1 MIVFEIIGMM
11 TVLYFASYFILYLLL
26 RISAILKEQRKIK
39 CLCKHEYI
47 IDYKWYNDIFEDL
60 SLRCRKC
67 GKKRKIRIWKSG
79 ESIGR

>member
-1 MIVFEIIGMM
+1 MIVFEIIGVM
-11 TVLYFASYFILYLLL
+11 TVLCFAYYFASYLLL
-26 RISAILKEQRKIK
+26 RILEILKGKRKIK

-47 IDYKWYNDIFEDL
+47 INYKWYNDIFEDL

>member
-1 MIVFEIIGMM
+1 MIVFEIIGVM
-11 TVLYFASYFILYLLL
+11 TVLCFAYYFVSYLLL
-26 RISAILKEQRKIK
+26 RILEILKEKRKIK

-67 GKKRKIRIWKSG
+67 GKKEKNSYLEER
-79 ESIGR
+79 